1 VLGPGPRL
9 QGGLWYVVIDA
20 QYQQAHNQTETASK
34 TGLVMIFGEITT
46 RAVVDYQSVVRNAV
60 KQIGFDDS
68 SKGMI
73 FANFRIGV

>member
-1 VLGPGPRL
+1 
-9 QGGLWYVVIDA
+9 
-20 QYQQAHNQTETASK
+20 
-34 TGLVMIFGEITT
+34 MIFGEITT